1 MNNMLAHGA
10 GIQGD
15 HVNERLTA
23 READLGEEAA
33 DVE

>member
-10 GIQGD
+10 EVRAD